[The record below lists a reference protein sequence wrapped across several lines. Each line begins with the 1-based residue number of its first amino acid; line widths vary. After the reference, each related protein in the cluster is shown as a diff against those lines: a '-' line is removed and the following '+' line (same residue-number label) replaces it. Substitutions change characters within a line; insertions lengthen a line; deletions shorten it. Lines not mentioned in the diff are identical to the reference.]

1 MKKFILVIL
10 ALLITNTVKAVPRVN
25 VEDWTVISTLNVKVY
40 DLESEE
46 MDIADCIAFY
56 IPEVSN
62 TPIGDGANFYV
73 GGMASVDIRVKE
85 NYKNKDTNNFEVRCV
100 TIDNQ

>member
-1 MKKFILVIL
+1 MKKCILVIL

-62 TPIGDGANFYV
+62 TPIGDGASFYV
-73 GGMASVDIRVKE
+73 GGMARVDIRVE
-85 NYKNKDTNNFEVRCV
+85 ESYKNKNMNDFDIRCV

>member
-1 MKKFILVIL
+1 MKKFILVIV

-62 TPIGDGANFYV
+62 IPIGDGASFYV
-73 GGMASVDIRVKE
+73 GGMASVDIRVE
-85 NYKNKDTNNFEVRCV
+85 ESYKNKDLNDFDIRCV
-100 TIDNQ
+100 TVDNQ

>member
-1 MKKFILVIL
+1 MKKCILVIL

-62 TPIGDGANFYV
+62 IPIGDGASFYV
-73 GGMASVDIRVKE
+73 GGMASVDIRVE
-85 NYKNKDTNNFEVRCV
+85 ESYKNKDMNDFDIRCV
-100 TIDNQ
+100 TVDNQ

>member
-1 MKKFILVIL
+1 MKKCILVIL

-62 TPIGDGANFYV
+62 IPIGDGASFYV
-73 GGMASVDIRVKE
+73 GGMASVDIRVE
-85 NYKNKDTNNFEVRCV
+85 ESYKNKDLNDFDIRCV
-100 TIDNQ
+100 TVDNQ

>member
-1 MKKFILVIL
+1 MKKLILVVL
-10 ALLITNTVKAVPRVN
+10 ALLIANTVKAVPRIN

-40 DLESEE
+40 DFESQE

-62 TPIGDGANFYV
+62 SPIGDGASFYV
-73 GGMASVDIRVKE
+73 GGMASVDIRVE
-85 NYKNKDTNNFEVRCV
+85 ESYKNKDMNDFDIRCV
-100 TIDNQ
+100 TVDNQ

>member
-1 MKKFILVIL
+1 MKKCILVIL

-62 TPIGDGANFYV
+62 SPIGDGASFYV
-73 GGMASVDIRVKE
+73 GGMASVDIRVE
-85 NYKNKDTNNFEVRCV
+85 ESYKNKDMNDFDIRCV
-100 TIDNQ
+100 TVDNQ

>member
-10 ALLITNTVKAVPRVN
+10 ILLMTNTVKAGPSVN

-40 DLESEE
+40 DFESQE

-62 TPIGDGANFYV
+62 IPIGDGASFYV
-73 GGMASVDIRVKE
+73 GGMASVDIRVE
-85 NYKNKDTNNFEVRCV
+85 ESYKNKDMNDFDIRCV
-100 TIDNQ
+100 TVDNQ

>member
-1 MKKFILVIL
+1 MKKLILVVL
-10 ALLITNTVKAVPRVN
+10 ALLIANTVKAVPRIN

-40 DLESEE
+40 DFESQE

-62 TPIGDGANFYV
+62 IPIGDGASFYV
-73 GGMASVDIRVKE
+73 GGMASVDIRVE
-85 NYKNKDTNNFEVRCV
+85 ESYKNKDLNDFDIRCV
-100 TIDNQ
+100 TVDNQ